1 MVVRIPTRRSIGPG
15 AKPRNACTSG
25 CTAQAPVQREEV
37 RELLMVDHMGPPV
50 PALVALAALALAA
63 AGCGEQAPTP
73 LAEGCTANPDGI
85 VEALRTAPGPVLLED
100 GSRLSRCVADG
111 TDEGELL
118 LVGVAFSRAAE
129 RLRET
134 AETDPEAAL
143 RLGYLVGATQKGAT
157 RTNGVMAELVR
168 RIEVAAG
175 RTSDD
180 ASPAAQRALER
191 GLQAGGDVG

>member
-1 MVVRIPTRRSIGPG
+1 
-15 AKPRNACTSG
+15 
-25 CTAQAPVQREEV
+25 
-37 RELLMVDHMGPPV
+37 MGPVV
-50 PALVALAALALAA
+50 PAVAALALAA
-63 AGCGEQAPTP
+63 AGCGGQAPKP
-73 LAEGCTANPDGI
+73 LADGCTASPDAL
-85 VEALRTAPGPVLLED
+85 VETLRTAPGPVLLED
-100 GSRLSRCVADG
+100 GARLSRCVADG
-111 TDEGELL
+111 TDEGELQT
-118 LVGVAFSRAAE
+118 VGIAFSRAAE

-180 ASPAAQRALER
+180 ATPAAQRALER
-191 GLQAGGDVG
+191 GLEAGGDVG